1 MSLVESLEH
10 VGDSALDTVTG
21 GKKYKAISTKKNVYR
36 VGAFLAYRQ
45 VKRSSI
51 WTTTLIIAVMALTF
65 LNLVVVNGVLVGL
78 IESSVQAHKERGSGD
93 VVVTKLDQKNEI
105 ENSQEILQ
113 VLRGLP
119 DVTAVSARYL
129 GSGTLNA
136 DYRRNLRADEKP
148 NKAGGTI
155 AGIDPIAEDKI
166 TGLSRYLK
174 EGAYL
179 EENDTDGVIL
189 GANLLYKYTPV
200 ETAGFDTL
208 KNVSVGSKLQVAI
221 GKNTK
226 EVIVRGVIKT
236 KVDTNDFRIFMLDK
250 EVRKL
255 IGRNDVNVDE
265 IAVKLHP
272 NATDADAVKVKQI
285 LLNNNFGDDAKIQ
298 TSIEA
303 QPKFLKDIR
312 DMFALLGNMIG
323 SIGLAV
329 ASITIFI
336 VIFVNAITRRKFI
349 GILKGIGIHPKAIEF
364 SYILQSIFY
373 ALTGSLIGI
382 AILYGM
388 LIPFV
393 DAHPINFPFSDGIIY
408 APLQGTLLRIVILLF
423 TTIIAG
429 YVPARMIVKKNTL
442 DAILGR

>member
-1 MSLVESLEH
+1 MSLVESIEH
-10 VGDSALDTVTG
+10 VGDTALDAVTG
-21 GKKYKAISTKKNVYR
+21 GKKYSSVSIKKNVYR

-78 IESSVQAHKERGSGD
+78 IESSVQAHRERGSGD
-93 VVVTKLDQKNEI
+93 VVITKLDQKNEI
-105 ENSQEILQ
+105 EHSQEILQ
-113 VLRGLP
+113 VLSNLS

-136 DYRRNLRADEKP
+136 DYRRKLRADEKP
-148 NKAGGTI
+148 NKAGGSI

-179 EENDTDGVIL
+179 EENDVDGVLI

-200 ETAGFDTL
+200 ETAGFETL
-208 KNVSVGSKLQVAI
+208 KNISIGSKLQVAI

-226 EVIVRGVIKT
+226 EVIVRGVVKS
-236 KVDTNDFRIFMLDK
+236 KVDTNDFRIFMIDK

-265 IAVKLHP
+265 IAIKLHP
-272 NATDADAVKVKQI
+272 DATDADAVKVKQI
-285 LLNNNFGDDAKIQ
+285 LLNNDFGDGAKIQ

-312 DMFALLGNMIG
+312 DMFSLLGNMIG

-349 GILKGIGIHPKAIEF
+349 GILKGIGII
-364 SYILQSIFY
+364 
-373 ALTGSLIGI
+373 
-382 AILYGM
+382 M
-388 LIPFV
+388 LINGNHF
-393 DAHPINFPFSDGIIY
+393 
-408 APLQGTLLRIVILLF
+408 
-423 TTIIAG
+423 
-429 YVPARMIVKKNTL
+429 
-442 DAILGR
+442 